1 MNLLT
6 PLRRPEYF
14 FRPRQIFRRVL
25 VGARPPRDWTWVTL
39 PWGHRLLVN
48 PKDQAIGLHVLKIGL
63 DDLPLCETI
72 WRLLDAGDR
81 AVDVGGNMGLIA
93 SLMLCRV
100 GTSGS
105 VTVLEPHP
113 RSFAVLER
121 NARQWGN
128 GQLPSNLQLWRV
140 AAGAQAG
147 ETWLIEPEAWDV
159 NSGGVAVAD
168 PGRSRDAGSIPAS
181 MIRLDD
187 AWDATRAPSLVK
199 IDVEG
204 RQDAVLQGA
213 RGLLQRNA
221 IRHVIFEIARTDP
234 VGGEMVAWLQRQGY
248 ACFVIARDFW
258 RPRLIAAGPGT
269 GHVDGHATNILAT
282 TDPDLAQRRLARRG
296 WRCLAGTTP

>member
-14 FRPRQIFRRVL
+14 FRPSQIVRRVL
-25 VGARPPRDWTWVTL
+25 VEARPPRDWTWVTL

-48 PKDQAIGLHVLKIGL
+48 PRDQAIGLHVLKVGL

-72 WRLLDAGDR
+72 WRLLDEGDR

-100 GTSGS
+100 GASGS

-121 NARQWGN
+121 NACQWGE
-128 GQLPSNLQLWRV
+128 GRLPANLQLWPV

-147 ETWLIEPEAWDV
+147 EAWLIEPEAWDV

-168 PGRSRDAGSIPAS
+168 RERPHEAGSIRTT

-187 AWDATRAPSLVK
+187 AWDAASAPSFVK

-213 RGLLQRNA
+213 RGMLQCSA
-221 IRHVIFEIARTDP
+221 IRHVIFEVARTDP
-234 VGGEMVAWLQRQGY
+234 VDGETAAWLQQQGY

-258 RPRLIAAGPGT
+258 GPRLIPLDPGT
-269 GHVDGHATNILAT
+269 GHVSGHATNILAT
-282 TDPDLAQRRLARRG
+282 TDPGLARRRLARRG
-296 WRCLAGTTP
+296 WHCLAGTAP